1 MVTLV
6 YLWIIGCSE
15 PDLRSPLLRLERSN
29 LMCETFFFKLSRNQE
44 LEWDSGGPLFFYS
57 GLRETVGYASWT
69 SFDRGYT
76 SGFDGPE
83 KGMGDLPAGA
93 GVKGGRM
100 LSSWQC

>member
-29 LMCETFFFKLSRNQE
+29 LR
-44 LEWDSGGPLFFYS
+44 LEA
-57 GLRETVGYASWT
+57 VGYASWT
-69 SFDRGYT
+69 SFDTGYT

-83 KGMGDLPAGA
+83 KEMGDLPAGA
-93 GVKGGRM
+93 GVKGGRL
-100 LSSWQC
+100 LS